1 MVVRRRLLEGKPT
14 MSSASSSSSM
24 LSLIGERQ
32 SPPADDEMVD
42 EHSSSFI
49 EADAADGVGDAC
61 RCRWTPASSM
71 NDEREIMAAEI
82 ILSADLMN
90 ISKEDNDQCSNAKLI
105 LCDRQYEQ

>member
-1 MVVRRRLLEGKPT
+1 MVVRRRLIEGKPT
-14 MSSASSSSSM
+14 MSSSSSSSSM
-24 LSLIGERQ
+24 LSLIGIGERQ
-32 SPPADDEMVD
+32 SPQADDEMVD

-90 ISKEDNDQCSNAKLI
+90 IE
-105 LCDRQYEQ
+105 RR